1 MGSQLLR
8 KKIGDKYYLN
18 NQEFSN
24 GKIKVVE
31 TTEYRTKG
39 EDFIL
44 IRGVEHCKI
53 ILDSTTT
60 SHIIIKTMTN
70 SVVRPFM
77 GMIDEEYDEV
87 RIGKGAC
94 VEFILIENNFY
105 IVSSDGLKMD

>member
-18 NQEFSN
+18 SQEYST
-24 GKIKVVE
+24 GKIKVVN
-31 TTEYRTKG
+31 TPEYRTKG

-44 IRGVEHCKI
+44 IRGVEQCKL
-53 ILDSTTT
+53 ILDSST
-60 SHIIIKTMTN
+60 SPHIVIKTMTN
-70 SVVRPFM
+70 SVIKPFI

-94 VEFILIENNFY
+94 VEFILIENNYY
-105 IVSSDGLKMD
+105 IVSSDGLKIE

>member
-8 KKIGDKYYLN
+8 KKIGEKYYLN
-18 NQEFSN
+18 NQEFST

-44 IRGVEHCKI
+44 IRGVEQCKL

-60 SHIIIKTMTN
+60 SHIVIKTMTN
-70 SVVRPFM
+70 SVIKPFI

-94 VEFILIENNFY
+94 VEFILIENNYY
-105 IVSSDGLKMD
+105 IVSSDGLKIE